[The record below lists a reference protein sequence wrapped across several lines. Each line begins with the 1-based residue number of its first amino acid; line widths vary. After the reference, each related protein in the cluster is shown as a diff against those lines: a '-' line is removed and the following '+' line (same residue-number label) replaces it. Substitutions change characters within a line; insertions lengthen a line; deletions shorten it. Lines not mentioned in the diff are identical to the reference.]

1 MRVCRSGIGT
11 YSTSKQ
17 DMIGV
22 TQVIVSIHS

>member
-1 MRVCRSGIGT
+1 MQAGRSGIGT
-11 YSTSKQ
+11 YCTSKQ